1 MAETVSAAILNWNG
15 GDLVVECLRSLLRQT
30 HPIEDRIVVDNA
42 STDGSLERLK
52 AEDPGL
58 TIVSNSRNLGFAA
71 AANQA
76 VAATKGSW
84 ILLANLDVEFEPD
97 YVARLVEAG
106 EREPM
111 IGSVTGKLL
120 RPRTNGKAAIVDS
133 TGHILYR
140 NGWAANRGEGLPDSG
155 QWESPE
161 EVFGVTAAA
170 PLYRIKMLREVM
182 EGPARPFDERF
193 FAYIEDVDLDW
204 RMRWLG
210 WKAWYEPAVAWHH
223 RSATGARRSPFIL
236 RHILKNRLLLVADND
251 LWPQGLLRLPGV
263 AAFTVL
269 TAVQFGLESPSAPL
283 GVVDS
288 IRHLPE
294 SLRRRRFLRAR
305 RRVASRDIAR
315 WMQPFPYRRK
325 ISRKLRFGASRAAD
339 DPQSS

>member
-1 MAETVSAAILNWNG
+1 MAEAVSAAILNWNG

-30 HPIEDRIVVDNA
+30 HPIADRIVVDNA

-58 TIVSNSRNLGFAA
+58 TVVANPRNLGFAV

-76 VAATKGSW
+76 VAAAKGGW
-84 ILLANLDVEFEPD
+84 LLLANLDVEFEPD
-97 YVARLVEAG
+97 YVARLVAAG
-106 EREPM
+106 ERDPM

-120 RPRTNGKAAIVDS
+120 RARSDGAAATVDS
-133 TGHILYR
+133 TGHVIFR

-155 QWESPE
+155 QWEQAE

-170 PLYRIKMLREVM
+170 ALYRMAMLHQVS
-182 EGPARPFDERF
+182 EGTARPFDERF

-210 WKAWYEPAVAWHH
+210 WKAWYEPVTAWHH

-236 RHILKNRLLLVADND
+236 RHILKNRLLLVANND
-251 LWPQGLLRLPGV
+251 LWPRGLLRIPGV

-269 TAVQFGLESPSAPL
+269 AATQFGLESPSSLL
-283 GVVDS
+283 GMVDFL
-288 IRHLPE
+288 RQLPG
-294 SLRRRRFLRAR
+294 SPRRRRFIRSKRRATP
-305 RRVASRDIAR
+305 AEIER
-315 WMQPFPYRRK
+315 WMQPFGYRQQIAR
-325 ISRKLRFGASRAAD
+325 RLRRGATRTAV
-339 DPQSS
+339 

>member
-1 MAETVSAAILNWNG
+1 LAEAVTAAILNWNG

-58 TIVSNSRNLGFAA
+58 TVISNSRNLGFAV

-76 VAATKGSW
+76 VAAAKGSW
-84 ILLANLDVEFEPD
+84 LLLANLDVEFEPD
-97 YVARLVEAG
+97 FVARLVAAG
-106 EREPM
+106 ERDPM
-111 IGSVTGKLL
+111 IGSVAGKLL
-120 RPRTNGKAAIVDS
+120 RPRAGGGEAIVDS

-155 QWESPE
+155 QWERPE
-161 EVFGVTAAA
+161 EVFGVTGAA
-170 PLYRIKMLREVM
+170 PLYRMKMLQEVM
-182 EGPARPFDERF
+182 DGPARPFDERF

-236 RHILKNRLLLVADND
+236 RHILKNRLLLVANND

-263 AAFTVL
+263 AAFTVM
-269 TAVQFGLESPSAPL
+269 TAIQFGLESPSSPL
-283 GVVDS
+283 GVIDFL
-288 IRHLPE
+288 RHMPGC
-294 SLRRRRFLRAR
+294 RRRRQFLRAH
-305 RRVASRDIAR
+305 RRVSPGAVAR
-315 WMQPFPYRRK
+315 WMEKFPYRQ
-325 ISRKLRFGASRAAD
+325 KLVRRFLGRALRAS
-339 DPQSS
+339 

>member
-1 MAETVSAAILNWNG
+1 LAEAVTAAILNWNG

-30 HPIEDRIVVDNA
+30 HPIQDRIVVDNA

-58 TIVSNSRNLGFAA
+58 TVITNSRNLGFAA

-76 VAATKGSW
+76 VAAAKGDW
-84 ILLANLDVEFEPD
+84 FLLANLDVEFEPD
-97 YVARLVEAG
+97 FVDRLVGAG
-106 EREPM
+106 ERDPM
-111 IGSVTGKLL
+111 IGSVAGKLL
-120 RPRTNGKAAIVDS
+120 RPRANDSAPIVDS

-140 NGWAANRGEGLPDSG
+140 NGWAANRGEGLPDAG
-155 QWESPE
+155 QWERSE
-161 EVFGVTAAA
+161 EVFGVTGAA
-170 PLYRIKMLREVM
+170 PLYRMKMLREITD
-182 EGPARPFDERF
+182 GAARPFDERF

-236 RHILKNRLLLVADND
+236 RHILKNRLLLVANND

-269 TAVQFGLESPSAPL
+269 TGVQFALESPKAPL
-283 GVVDS
+283 GIIDFL
-288 IRHLPE
+288 RHLPG
-294 SLRRRRFLRAR
+294 SLRRRRFLKVHKRAE
-305 RRVASRDIAR
+305 SKDISR
-315 WMQPFPYRRK
+315 WMQPFPYREK
-325 ISRKLRFGASRAAD
+325 LGRKLRLGTNRATLG
-339 DPQSS
+339 